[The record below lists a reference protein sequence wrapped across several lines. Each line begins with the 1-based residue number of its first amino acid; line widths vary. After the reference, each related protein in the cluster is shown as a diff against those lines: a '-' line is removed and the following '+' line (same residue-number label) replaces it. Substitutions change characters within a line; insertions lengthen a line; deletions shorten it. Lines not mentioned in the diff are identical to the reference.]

1 MHHGTIYIG
10 LFVVISNVVALSSA
24 ALMIDSKLI
33 WLTCQML
40 KFSMTVTRSCW
51 LLLKNFLCMS
61 WAAEEQNRQGYCQS
75 LCKNSTQKRD
85 EDVVLCKRTVVSSFP
100 TSFFKIHFFNG
111 TKSRNKIFHHRAND
125 QNAFVSNLAI
135 LHIQRQRKIR
145 RRASRFSRSY
155 NATFHRS
162 IKRSDHR
169 WLSHN
174 QPAIVQQIG
183 QAHCSL

>member
-1 MHHGTIYIG
+1 MASWFDWPAKCENVQWRSRVHVDCCWNVF
-10 LFVVISNVVALSSA
+10 FVWAE
-24 ALMIDSKLI
+24 
-33 WLTCQML
+33 
-40 KFSMTVTRSCW
+40 
-51 LLLKNFLCMS
+51 LLKNKTGKSILKIFAKILNK
-61 WAAEEQNRQGYCQS
+61 AG
-75 LCKNSTQKRD
+75 LKT
-85 EDVVLCKRTVVSSFP
+85 LFFCKRTVVSSSP

-111 TKSRNKIFHHRAND
+111 TKSRNKIFHHWAND

-135 LHIQRQRKIR
+135 LHIQTQRKIR